1 MNYDLNP
8 QQVSGLTNTVNPY
21 IPITLNDEQESID
34 NQIKSN
40 INTYVTSELGPL
52 DLGPVN
58 FKVNQGEVENIT
70 DLQRWNRGVV
80 EKSQSWIGGITGRQP
95 LHIDMAY
102 YGLFG
107 KTKDG
112 WGSYIPFNPYPW
124 EEIEKA
130 RERVDDNFVVNKNKE
145 ISNVITS
152 RYGEQQAPLIEK
164 LLEQNYG
171 YDWKKTFAVGTKN
184 PEAFLEQVQR
194 ALLNESVKTSYFSER
209 KSELQGISESLPSA
223 VSRFTQLNILKD
235 YDTLRDIA
243 LTGGLEVW
251 MSGGL
256 PAINTAA
263 KVASKW
269 SLRIPKTILGNSQ
282 FGTRLFNKLEPMF
295 VRQEAILGR
304 SNSVWKAMLT
314 DFALERRPLV
324 RNIARLESAKKLGGI
339 TTETNRQFYR
349 RAFESNPFSPI
360 SQPRKWM
367 QWNNLN
373 IINSSGVTLKE
384 GFLKTATQKLLN
396 NVGLGVDDIINL
408 TDASTLGQWMWK
420 FARTG
425 AVLGSAEGLANSIFT
440 QQDMAD
446 QAMLM
451 ENRDIPAF
459 DIGQTLSDTAVMGG
473 VGFVFGGGLGL
484 VFSPVLAAKSTLRL
498 IDGTETLGTST
509 PQRGILQL
517 IGSGRVTQEE
527 WEKASNLRRLLGVR
541 GHQALQLAKTSKL
554 EQVRAILKHVT
565 GDDRTFNFY
574 LDPNWMEAN
583 DISEHEIGSVIDTV
597 LEILSRSSS
606 EYSVNPLSH
615 EMLSEV
621 FTGFAKAKAAAKEAG
636 TPLPT
641 ALDADIIGGLELRE
655 KMTKYGLLDVD
666 PNEPVQNT
674 KTILNDSELT
684 KAEVDLNNKIKNG
697 ELTVE
702 EAEEQKKIL
711 NRAKRKNEFIKAR
724 LSELEQLRAK
734 KALAEEQYPDPATRS
749 EEINNLINSYDL
761 AIERNERYIKN
772 LSKEKTNHVR
782 VETNSEGSIDRI
794 VISGY
799 DISNTQA
806 GFILTRYLSALK
818 RFNEAGGITDV
829 NTRRLARE
837 KLRAE
842 IDAIETEMDSR
853 YQLNQEN
860 KTRSE
865 LRTNWANEKWN
876 QLKNDPI
883 KLAKFE
889 EAFGQAL
896 SSRRLTS
903 GERAVAMN
911 WYSQIRNGT
920 GFGRIYNKLA
930 TWGSGTTD
938 SMYQLSDL
946 AYEAFRM
953 VDDGQ
958 FFAYS
963 DLANPYQVF
972 SIREA
977 IENGIRKAVGVND
990 VVARIKKKY
999 QAQAKTI
1006 QQRVIT
1012 AQRAGKNT
1020 IDGAGLTPEMI
1031 EEANLLLNKTRD
1043 FYEYSANKSKEL
1055 GKQYDDAFTYF
1066 PQMLT
1071 RKLNNQEV
1079 ERLAAL
1085 GYEAMN
1091 RKLKDGKV
1099 LSYAELERLGLI
1111 ERDED
1116 GTIVNI
1122 PETSLFYL
1130 TDPEGNPLPMDQ
1142 MISKMPKTLE
1152 ELRAFETRRRLE
1164 TDKTASLPPD
1174 LQAVLN
1180 SPIKMSTITEAEK
1193 KKTTDTLKSIINKL
1207 LERSQAVLGGEY
1219 DLVRAGQH
1227 IVNLKQRATEF
1238 GDNETLKWV
1247 SDTIKELKEKRGIE
1261 VNENPENPTTTILN
1275 SRDNVKLEDK
1285 PTLKTIFIGAP
1296 EVSVTKEGK
1305 KTLVYPGSVFKKWVP
1320 ETEVTTSKTLPSLS
1334 FTTKMSDE
1342 ALAASPFSKEAQ
1354 EIGHHYTQAVVAKQ
1368 LASKF
1373 GEEEPT
1379 TYLQTIK
1386 LEDMQDS
1393 LITMEHILSWTDDPE
1408 FISQVDA
1415 HYKLFNGKFSKT
1427 DIGMYLLG
1435 GYVSRAKEYNL
1446 SQIKLL
1452 TEPQLAKL
1460 RQEFH
1465 NINYLTLRSR
1475 YEGTPIKALNPI
1487 ELLNKIY
1494 NETGTSIQRG
1504 KPLWTPSIETKPIQ
1518 RIEVP
1523 TLTETEKE
1531 NAAAFNAWWKER
1543 KQKSSEKRRLEKRR
1557 DNLLDAIKQHDEI
1570 LTDLKQK
1577 GLTED
1582 QKKWYKEIKKQREET
1597 IARLLTTKD
1606 KPVKFNAE
1614 TKKAA
1619 KRKLNSITK
1628 QLNEVYGDEPVYNGR
1643 TRSGTLIPANE
1654 ETGIRITRT
1663 EKVLDKLSEQELF
1676 NLFTYYNHIAPHITG
1691 QSNLDKVDPILKF
1704 LFASIDDKV
1713 EIASKIGKLEELG
1726 INSSHILQNG
1736 ALSSEGKVAYLKK
1749 LANSQEVLDVVNRF
1763 TRAIDQPEASKQL
1776 SRQEASELAKEYW
1789 RERSTLLD
1797 NLKNTQETYH
1807 LYVEDLEAL
1816 QLRREDLLETQE
1828 MFDQLVK
1835 GLIDF
1840 EDVALKIET
1849 NNKKF
1854 NDRFVFLTRKVDEVN
1869 EVISKLKEENK
1880 WQKNYDEF
1888 NDVVDRK
1895 TNQIKE
1901 LESYVIKLETE
1912 RNNIQLQLKPL
1923 REKELEGYNI
1933 KEVNSLRSNIETE
1946 IKQIEEQITKTIQ
1959 EDPIKRAEREL
1970 DSLDSSSKYDG
1981 ITKVNKE
1988 QERLN
1993 LMTEVSK
2000 KLELKRQELSDLK
2013 TMNLGQHNE
2022 TITNLITEID
2032 KINTTINKLQ
2042 KAGTTPNRRFYVN
2055 RLQYLATQIEETEK
2069 AITELYR
2076 NPEFSLVDPTLTNF
2090 SSMYEWM
2097 KNVVNTFEERTQTAQ
2112 DTLQRLVNKPDEPAF
2127 INFNISRKSLDAFK
2141 TDKEI
2146 IMDGMELGL
2155 LFYRIVSPER
2165 ETRVGPKERLLVVDL
2180 SRDRFEPVDLTGD
2193 IQQARTMIEH
2203 RRAHNL
2209 ENPNDQITL
2218 DKILEKR
2225 EQLAFENPELLK
2237 LSKQI
2242 NRMIKSTKKWV
2253 DQRNTYVNYVVNPE
2267 LITSEFTDLVIS
2279 DQLKKVLDAFNII
2292 PAQSELA
2299 KKKFNE
2305 VFDTLK
2311 SFSDKAKQVRLD
2323 ELNKQKLKQVGVF
2336 TKWVEASQKEQVPV
2350 FSKERQDIVKQ
2361 LLEDKQQLVERL
2373 REYGDKISI
2382 PSTTQQ
2388 KEGYKLGDLE
2398 IEKLHGEI
2406 SDLLF
2411 ALFDLAEGKMV
2422 SRSIVSGA
2430 NFNQILKNKVRKL
2443 AKKRKLTLQQA
2454 AETLKLETKDLQGK
2468 FFTPKD
2474 LELLDRIPGIKPF
2487 IRKKGTDNIQI
2498 NHRFTTSMMFK
2509 ILESADQQT
2518 AEAMRKLIIVSSRRV
2533 ALNRISKVG
2542 GLSKK
2547 ISEEAVSEAF
2557 NITNLLMLSYNNA
2570 MHNPEILGSLKTVQE
2585 KIQQLNTELETA
2597 NYIRASE
2604 IEEDLKKYRSIEAS
2618 IKMPDTF
2625 REQSYGIVNKDGD
2638 VVDRVLGEK
2647 VYFRG
2652 LAGENYPDTNLN
2664 LRSFVNR
2671 VANTTIEQA
2680 RGGRGLVSRAVSLD
2694 DISDVMDLE
2703 TGDLNRFIDP
2713 TEVRGRASNSDYLR
2727 PDDQLSKQ
2735 ETLQSVMRFLRERDS
2750 FIKESPSVIQRALN
2764 GNEIS
2769 QTVYRPFVDTVIE
2782 LIESDLKKI
2791 SNGAKPLFLTVGE
2804 KDRITQRTNIGIIKN
2819 QNAFFEAVASTLRS
2833 KYNHLRVGRTNKFN
2847 FSIIDGVYE
2856 TITINNSFVEKAF
2869 KQFKKELRIVK
2880 EESLADVARLE
2891 LQLGKAKRYSE
2902 GVLAKSQTDPKYR
2915 IRYYETWA
2923 ELTQYLKP
2931 EQLVDLVLKL
2941 KEVEPEKGLNITNWK
2956 TVPSINTKERV
2967 GGKTQI
2973 SLADLKNRILSGKIT
2988 QSQLWEDFRISLSK
3002 AQNAEEAFYVTSEG
3016 LRYPTPIKD
3025 FVSKEGTT
3033 SVQNYADQ
3041 ISLELY
3047 GEFFLDNITKVADS
3061 ISDPELALK
3070 WALTEMA
3077 ELKQKLS
3084 QPRLGTVTEK
3094 NNALNIGLTIRE
3106 LSIFTDFVEE
3116 FARKNYVGLDSK
3128 FGKLYEQALTDAGF
3142 SGKVR
3147 QASDVDN
3154 IMADAIES
3162 VNKES
3167 PLSEIVT
3174 KFGQIDMWKEFEVL
3188 SYIVSKGSPKELL
3201 ATLPESSLLNII
3213 DELEQFGLITVL
3225 PETKEVLIK
3234 ELLNNKPLN
3243 NLLSITNNGLE
3254 VLQKTNHA
3262 SNRRGYFG
3270 GKNIKLEAEIL
3281 QNPFKQAE
3289 EQWASK
3295 QGMIANPA
3303 LFTDMLSTAQ
3313 KNKAY
3318 NGIQEFMVL
3327 SFRKE
3332 LVEKQLKI
3340 LNKASADGLGLY
3352 QLLQSETYESKEK
3365 GILLLKELQN
3375 KEDDLV
3381 KELNEVKTRLSDL
3394 VGVSTELER
3403 PAIKKL
3409 PQAKVMREAVE
3420 KPKPLS
3426 SKPWIG
3432 SSDSTSVADKYLDAL
3447 NGNTRHYVGR
3457 WSTSGNTGLQD
3468 DMRAWAYGL
3477 NNQPYT
3483 KPTTY
3488 TRTTLEKQRPVP
3500 YQGLGKPSFTTEDL
3514 LMPENSEL
3522 ASILSDDIG
3531 DVTMR
3536 YAKTSLARN
3545 EADVAVRNRIKSTF
3559 GIDLPE
3565 GYGWGDWMDMLR
3577 NVIAKMDADPP
3588 VGKDGKKLD
3597 SQDIEHLKEIVDD
3610 LNHWVNQQTGRDIP
3624 PSQLPKTA
3632 KRLLRMSKNLT
3643 LGLLGPG
3650 MGTSVLFTELPFVLL
3665 RKNGSLRAFLA
3676 GLEELGNFNDLTE
3689 KDINTLMF
3697 AFEKIERGFQSKFGG
3712 EGVAND
3718 EVGYVKRL
3726 VKYAKMMFNPDPEQL
3741 SSSGIGRKMDY
3752 IDNFLANKAALSMEF
3767 GGMSQFVQ
3775 KVLSVA
3781 LEKEKVNLFEIKDKL
3796 PYWIKLFDNQTF
3808 KEFAQSAN
3816 TGSAD
3821 AQREV
3826 VRLFKAYAREAGI
3839 PLPIASYL
3847 WMSKISNMEEVS
3859 RLVRLIELG
3868 SDNQGSFDLRLID
3881 KEIYKEGAGSVSNK
3895 VNKELNQTTLSKLA
3909 YYLELQTRNASP
3921 EPFGIGSSTFKYK
3934 RGSVGSILTFLASYP
3949 IAAYQTYILRNGTT
3963 HTAAA
3968 MLGISLGIM
3977 GMEIFSK
3984 RLKDTIQGKKK
3995 LGDTYEEYRTSPL
4008 AFFLRDLSY
4017 AQMGGTLDQALN
4029 PLYISMGKAA
4039 VNDGVK
4045 VKPQD
4050 FPIFAPE
4057 VGDLPAFTA
4066 INNILR
4072 QGYQAMNGL
4081 MKGDPSQLVDGL
4093 KNTALQGTVGKAPAD
4108 MLKMLY
4114 NLSSQTK
4121 GQLWKQVY
4129 SEYGQV
4135 DTKNEELMH
4144 KLIKDS
4150 IIQRD
4155 ILENSGFDPLK
4166 KFNQLPKVMDTPKF
4180 IQEPKVDIKSQVQ
4193 STTPIVRQSKATKS
4207 KKSQITPNMINALL
4221 NEKGVSPILVDELIK
4236 EMDK

>member
-1 MNYDLNP
+1 
-8 QQVSGLTNTVNPY
+8 
-21 IPITLNDEQESID
+21 
-34 NQIKSN
+34 
-40 INTYVTSELGPL
+40 
-52 DLGPVN
+52 
-58 FKVNQGEVENIT
+58 
-70 DLQRWNRGVV
+70 
-80 EKSQSWIGGITGRQP
+80 
-95 LHIDMAY
+95 
-102 YGLFG
+102 
-107 KTKDG
+107 
-112 WGSYIPFNPYPW
+112 
-124 EEIEKA
+124 
-130 RERVDDNFVVNKNKE
+130 
-145 ISNVITS
+145 
-152 RYGEQQAPLIEK
+152 
-164 LLEQNYG
+164 
-171 YDWKKTFAVGTKN
+171 
-184 PEAFLEQVQR
+184 
-194 ALLNESVKTSYFSER
+194 
-209 KSELQGISESLPSA
+209 
-223 VSRFTQLNILKD
+223 
-235 YDTLRDIA
+235 
-243 LTGGLEVW
+243 
-251 MSGGL
+251 
-256 PAINTAA
+256 
-263 KVASKW
+263 
-269 SLRIPKTILGNSQ
+269 
-282 FGTRLFNKLEPMF
+282 
-295 VRQEAILGR
+295 
-304 SNSVWKAMLT
+304 
-314 DFALERRPLV
+314 
-324 RNIARLESAKKLGGI
+324 
-339 TTETNRQFYR
+339 
-349 RAFESNPFSPI
+349 
-360 SQPRKWM
+360 
-367 QWNNLN
+367 
-373 IINSSGVTLKE
+373 
-384 GFLKTATQKLLN
+384 
-396 NVGLGVDDIINL
+396 
-408 TDASTLGQWMWK
+408 
-420 FARTG
+420 
-425 AVLGSAEGLANSIFT
+425 
-440 QQDMAD
+440 MAD

-473 VGFVFGGGLGL
+473 IGFVFGGGLGL
-484 VFSPVLAAKSTLRL
+484 VFSPILATKSAIRL
-498 IDGTETLGTST
+498 IDGTETLGTAT
-509 PQRGILQL
+509 PQRGVLQL

-527 WEKASNLRRLLGVR
+527 WKKASKLRRLLGVR
-541 GHQALQLAKTSKL
+541 GQQALQLAKTSKL
-554 EQVRAILKHVT
+554 EQVRTILKHIT

-597 LEILSRSSS
+597 LEILSRSSP

-615 EMLSEV
+615 EMLSEI

-666 PNEPVQNT
+666 PSEPVQNT
-674 KTILNDSELT
+674 KTLLNDAELT
-684 KAEVDLNNKIKNG
+684 KAESDLNNKIKNG

-711 NRAKRKNEFIKAR
+711 NRARRKNEFIKAR
-724 LSELEQLRAK
+724 LSELEELRAK
-734 KALAEEQYPDPATRS
+734 KALAEEQYPDPNTRS
-749 EEINNLINSYDL
+749 EEVNNLIKSYDEG
-761 AIERNERYIKN
+761 IERNERYIRN

-799 DISNTQA
+799 DISDTQA

-896 SSRRLTS
+896 SSRRLAS

-920 GFGRIYNKLA
+920 GFGKIYNKLA

-938 SMYQLSDL
+938 AMYQLSDL

-963 DLANPYQVF
+963 DLANPYQIF

-1020 IDGAGLTPEMI
+1020 IDGTGLTPEMI

-1085 GYEAMN
+1085 GYEAMK

-1122 PETSLFYL
+1122 PENSLFYL
-1130 TDPEGNPLPMDQ
+1130 TDSEGNPLPMDQ

-1152 ELRAFETRRRLE
+1152 ELRAFEARRRLE

-1180 SPIKMSTITEAEK
+1180 SPIKISTITEAEK
-1193 KKTTDTLKSIINKL
+1193 KKTVDTLKSIITRL
-1207 LERSQAVLGGEY
+1207 LERSEAVLGGEY

-1227 IVNLKQRATEF
+1227 IINLKQRATEF
-1238 GDNETLKWV
+1238 GDNETLKWI

-1261 VNENPENPTTTILN
+1261 VNEKPENPTTTILN
-1275 SRDNVKLEDK
+1275 SRDNVKPEDK
-1285 PTLKTIFIGAP
+1285 PTLKTIFVGAP

-1320 ETEVTTSKTLPSLS
+1320 ETEVPTSKTLPSLS

-1354 EIGHHYTQAVVAKQ
+1354 ELGHHYTQAVVAKH

-1379 TYLQTIK
+1379 AYLQTIK

-1435 GYVSRAKEYNL
+1435 GYVPRAKEYNL

-1465 NINYLTLRSR
+1465 NINYITLRSR

-1494 NETGTSIQRG
+1494 NETGNSIQRG

-1518 RIEVP
+1518 KIEVP
-1523 TLTETEKE
+1523 TLTEAEKE

-1557 DNLLDAIKQHDEI
+1557 DDLLDAIKQHDEI

-1643 TRSGTLIPANE
+1643 TKAGTPIPANE

-1663 EKVLDKLSEQELF
+1663 ERILDKLNEQELF

-1691 QSNLDKVDPILKF
+1691 EGKFDKVDPILKF

-1726 INSSHILQNG
+1726 INASHVLQNG
-1736 ALSSEGKVAYLKK
+1736 ALSAEGKVAYLKK

-1763 TRAIDQPEASKQL
+1763 TRATNKPEASKQL

-1789 RERSTLLD
+1789 RERSILLD
-1797 NLKNTQETYH
+1797 SLKNTEETYY

-1828 MFDQLVK
+1828 MFDQLAK
-1835 GLIDF
+1835 ELIDF

-1849 NNKKF
+1849 NNKKL
-1854 NDRFVFLTRKVDEVN
+1854 NDRFTFLTRKIDEVN
-1869 EVISKLKEENK
+1869 EVIFKLKEENK

-1901 LESYVIKLETE
+1901 LEAYAIKLETE

-1933 KEVNSLRSNIETE
+1933 KEVNSLRSSIETE
-1946 IKQIEEQITKTIQ
+1946 IKQIEEQITKVVQ
-1959 EDPIKRAEREL
+1959 EDPIKRIEREL

-2000 KLELKRQELSDLK
+2000 KLELKRQELADLK

-2022 TITNLITEID
+2022 TIASLINEID
-2032 KINTTINKLQ
+2032 RINTTINKLQ
-2042 KAGTTPNRRFYVN
+2042 KAGTTPNRKFYVN

-2193 IQQARTMIEH
+2193 VQQARTMIEH

-2237 LSKQI
+2237 LNKQI
-2242 NRMIKSTKKWV
+2242 NRMIKSTKTWV

-2267 LITSEFTDLVIS
+2267 LITSEFTDLVIN
-2279 DQLKKVLDAFNII
+2279 DQLKKVLNAFNII

-2305 VFDTLK
+2305 IFDTLK

-2350 FSKERQDIVKQ
+2350 FSKERQDVVKQ
-2361 LLEDKQQLVERL
+2361 LLKDKQQLVERL
-2373 REYGDKISI
+2373 REYGDKVSI
-2382 PSTTQQ
+2382 PSTAQQ

-2422 SRSIVSGA
+2422 SRSIVSGE
-2430 NFNQILKNKVRKL
+2430 NFNQILKDKVKRF

-2468 FFTPKD
+2468 FFTPRD

-2542 GLSKK
+2542 GLSKR
-2547 ISEEAVSEAF
+2547 ISQEAVSEAF

-2604 IEEDLKKYRSIEAS
+2604 IEENLKKYRSIEAS

-2638 VVDRVLGEK
+2638 IVDRVLGEK

-2671 VANTTIEQA
+2671 VANTAIEQA
-2680 RGGRGLVSRAVSLD
+2680 RGGKGLVSRAVSLD
-2694 DISDVMDLE
+2694 DISDVMDIE

-2735 ETLQSVMRFLRERDS
+2735 ETLQSVMRFIRERDS

-2764 GNEIS
+2764 GSEIS
-2769 QTVYRPFVDTVIE
+2769 QTIYRPFVDTVIE
-2782 LIESDLKKI
+2782 LIESDLQKI

-2833 KYNHLRVGRTNKFN
+2833 KYHHLRVGRTNKFN
-2847 FSIIDGVYE
+2847 FLISDGIYE

-2891 LQLGKAKRYSE
+2891 LQLEKAKRYSE

-2915 IRYYETWA
+2915 IRYYETQA

-2941 KEVEPEKGLNITNWK
+2941 KQVEQEKGLNLTNWR
-2956 TVPSINTKERV
+2956 TLPTINTKERI

-2973 SLADLKNRILSGKIT
+2973 SLSDLKNRIISGKIT
-2988 QSQLWEDFRISLSK
+2988 ESQLWEDFRISLSK

-3047 GEFFLDNITKVADS
+3047 GEMFLDNLTKVADS
-3061 ISDPELALK
+3061 ISDPELVLK

-3084 QPRLGTVTEK
+3084 QPRLGAITEA
-3094 NNALNIGLTIRE
+3094 NNALNISLTVRE
-3106 LSIFTDFVEE
+3106 LSILTDFVEE
-3116 FARKNYVGLDSK
+3116 FARKNYIGLDSK

-3142 SGKVR
+3142 SGRVK

-3162 VNKES
+3162 VNRQS

-3174 KFGQIDMWKEFEVL
+3174 KFGQVDMWKEFEVL

-3213 DELEQFGLITVL
+3213 DELEQLGLITVL
-3225 PETKEVLIK
+3225 PETKEDLIR
-3234 ELLNNKPLN
+3234 ELLNNRPLN
-3243 NLLSITNNGLE
+3243 NILSITNSGLE
-3254 VLQKTNHA
+3254 VIQKTNHA

-3289 EQWASK
+3289 EQWALK
-3295 QGMIANPA
+3295 QGMIADPA
-3303 LFTDMLSTAQ
+3303 LITDMLSTAQ
-3313 KNKAY
+3313 INKAY
-3318 NGIQEFMVL
+3318 NGIQEFMIL

-3340 LNKASADGLGLY
+3340 LNKSSADGLGLY
-3352 QLLQSETYESKEK
+3352 QLLQSESYESKEK
-3365 GILLLKELQN
+3365 GMLLLKELQN

-3381 KELNEVKTRLSDL
+3381 KELSEIKTRLSNL
-3394 VGVSTELER
+3394 IGVSAELER
-3403 PAIKKL
+3403 PVIKKL

-3426 SKPWIG
+3426 SKPWLG
-3432 SSDSTSVADKYLDAL
+3432 SSDSVSVADKYLDAL

-3514 LMPENSEL
+3514 LIPENAEL

-3545 EADVAVRNRIKSTF
+3545 EADVAIRNRIKSTF
-3559 GIDLPE
+3559 GVDLPE

-3577 NVIAKMDADPP
+3577 NVIAKMDSDPP

-3597 SQDIEHLKEIVDD
+3597 SQDIDHLKEIVDD

-3665 RKNGSLRAFLA
+3665 RKNGSLRALLA
-3676 GLEELGNFNDLTE
+3676 GLKELGNFNDLTE
-3689 KDINTLMF
+3689 KDINTLIF

-3726 VKYAKMMFNPDPEQL
+3726 IKYAKMMFNPDPEQL
-3741 SSSGIGRKMDY
+3741 RSSGIGRKIDY

-3808 KEFAQSAN
+3808 KEFAQAAN
-3816 TGSAD
+3816 SGNAD

-3826 VRLFKAYAREAGI
+3826 VRLFKAYSREAGI

-3847 WMSKISNMEEVS
+3847 WMSKISNREEVS
-3859 RLVRLIELG
+3859 RLIRLLELG

-3921 EPFGIGSSTFKYK
+3921 EPFGTGSATFKYK
-3934 RGSVGSILTFLASYP
+3934 KGSVGSILTFLMSYP

-3968 MLGISLGIM
+3968 MLGVSLGIM
-3977 GMEIFSK
+3977 GMEIFAK
-3984 RLKDTIQGKKK
+3984 RLKDIIQGKKK
-3995 LGDTYEEYRTSPL
+3995 LEDTYEEYRTSPL

-4017 AQMGGTLDQALN
+4017 SQMGGALDQALN
-4029 PLYISMGKAA
+4029 PIYISMGKAA

-4057 VGDLPAFTA
+4057 VGDLPAFA
-4066 INNILR
+4066 VINNILR

-4093 KNTALQGTVGKAPAD
+4093 QNTALQGTVGKAPAD

-4155 ILENSGFDPLK
+4155 ILENYGFDPLK

-4193 STTPIVRQSKATKS
+4193 STTPIVRQSKTTKS
-4207 KKSQITPNMINALL
+4207 NKGQITPNIINALL

-4236 EMDK
+4236 EMNK